1 VKLRMPWDDVPGDDG
16 YRWSLNVARTVC
28 AGITLFPVLFLA
40 CMLAILA
47 VSRHALDGLV
57 LTVAFAVLA
66 IVILPA
72 APLVRERLA
81 QVGIKMHLEGQRP
94 LHGHRPVYAT
104 FASGTIAAFMIAQ
117 APALFGFIVSALT
130 HDLRPLGVGSAA
142 SYATW
147 AVLWPRKSLWAR
159 WSWQAKIDSPGEA
172 LAESPDG
179 SAAEFPR
186 EAIAESPS
194 APAAEPVGE
203 ALTGAGEGGPE

>member
-1 VKLRMPWDDVPGDDG
+1 MLWHDVPGDDG

-28 AGITLFPVLFLA
+28 AGVMLFPVLFLV

-47 VSRHALDGLV
+47 VSRHAMDGLA

-66 IVILPA
+66 VVILPA

-94 LHGHRPVYAT
+94 SHGHRPVYAT

-130 HDLRPLGVGSAA
+130 HDLRPLEVGSAA

-147 AVLWPRKSLWAR
+147 AALWPRRTLWAR
-159 WSWQAKIDSPGEA
+159 WAWQAKIDSPGEA
-172 LAESPDG
+172 DAAVPGDPDADLPDEGTAE
-179 SAAEFPR
+179 
-186 EAIAESPS
+186 
-194 APAAEPVGE
+194 
-203 ALTGAGEGGPE
+203 

>member
-1 VKLRMPWDDVPGDDG
+1 MKARMPWHDVPGDDG
-16 YRWSLNVARTVC
+16 YRWSLNVARMVC
-28 AGITLFPVLFLA
+28 AGILLFPLFFLL

-47 VSRHALDGLV
+47 VSRHAFDGLA

-81 QVGIKMHLEGQRP
+81 QVGIKIHLEGERP
-94 LHGHRPVYAT
+94 WHGHRPVYAT

-130 HDLRPLGVGSAA
+130 RDLLPLEIGSAA

-147 AVLWPRKSLWAR
+147 VALWPRKSLWAR
-159 WSWQAKIDSPGEA
+159 WAWQAKIDFPGVA
-172 LAESPDG
+172 VADDT
-179 SAAEFPR
+179 
-186 EAIAESPS
+186 S
-194 APAAEPVGE
+194 APAAEPLGEPPAESSDAETATVGE
-203 ALTGAGEGGPE
+203 APADASGEGAPE